1 MRNQCKGCSRAGDCH
16 YLLQCPYKYKEKGKK
31 TVLLSVPAE
40 ALVSEPEAG
49 HVASVALPSVSE
61 DLLPSF

>member
-1 MRNQCKGCSRAGDCH
+1 MSR
-16 YLLQCPYKYKEKGKK
+16 YIYKDIEKEEKNS
-31 TVLLSVPAE
+31 VLISVPAE

-49 HVASVALPSVSE
+49 HAASVALPSVSE